1 MIEIVMKPIGDL
13 HVYERNARTHSEA
26 QVLQIME
33 SIKEYGWTNPVLAD
47 EADVVI
53 AGHGRLL
60 AARRLQLVEVPTIIL
75 RNLTDAQKRAYRI
88 ADNQLPLNAG
98 WDEELLKLELMD
110 LKEMDFNL
118 DLTGF
123 NVDAFNDLFQ
133 SSTGGGV
140 VHGSLV
146 DRFGVPPFTILDA
159 RQGYWQDRKRAW
171 LALGIKSE
179 LGRSDNTMSSGGIYV
194 NQKEWRATK
203 GRNVSPGGHEMPAT
217 NYCKTNARGDGHGR
231 VLEGVK

>member
-75 RNLTDAQKRAYRI
+75 QNIITFVKGDPR
-88 ADNQLPLNAG
+88 
-98 WDEELLKLELMD
+98 
-110 LKEMDFNL
+110 
-118 DLTGF
+118 
-123 NVDAFNDLFQ
+123 
-133 SSTGGGV
+133 
-140 VHGSLV
+140 
-146 DRFGVPPFTILDA
+146 
-159 RQGYWQDRKRAW
+159 
-171 LALGIKSE
+171 
-179 LGRSDNTMSSGGIYV
+179 
-194 NQKEWRATK
+194 RATEAV
-203 GRNVSPGGHEMPAT
+203 GEVQFGAIETDPIAEQIM
-217 NYCKTNARGDGHGR
+217 
-231 VLEGVK
+231 

>member
-33 SIKEYGWTNPVLAD
+33 SIKEFGWTNPVLVD

-88 ADNQLPLNAG
+88 ADNKLPLNSG
-98 WDEELLKLELMD
+98 WDDALLKLELMD
-110 LKEMDFNL
+110 LREMDFNL
-118 DLTGF
+118 ENIGF
-123 NVDAFNDLFQ
+123 GIDEIKNIFAEQEGSEIPALNDLMPD
-133 SSTGGGV
+133 
-140 VHGSLV
+140 GSNNILIKIS
-146 DRFGVPPFTILDA
+146 VPASVWVGSRTEIMSLLEKMES
-159 RQGYWQDRKRAW
+159 RY
-171 LALGIKSE
+171 LCTKS
-179 LGRSDNTMSSGGIYV
+179 V
-194 NQKEWRATK
+194 KE
-203 GRNVSPGGHEMPAT
+203 
-217 NYCKTNARGDGHGR
+217 
-231 VLEGVK
+231 